1 MDASTSTMAEPLSIS
16 LRAWPTLDQTKNS
29 LSNQVKRLI
38 EQRGSIRNITEA
50 SLIEEVQAT
59 KSGEFKHED
68 TIIAGEPAEL
78 APAGEDR
85 KPKSED
91 IAAAREEIL
100 KKVSQAR
107 MESAQT
113 LDFISLLLS
122 KHAPKAAELTL
133 SPYIKENMPL
143 GCLGA
148 EMVQQQP
155 QKSEAEKRNEEMVGL
170 GWRMQSLGN
179 AADRLLVSAE
189 RLEKEVQRETR
200 YWGEV
205 LEIKE
210 QGWPVCRLPREKHTL
225 GVRFGFAEAHSEFRN
240 RGLAALR
247 RHEDG
252 TVILDR
258 GSKATD
264 LTLRIRMLQRGKQ
277 ISSSQ
282 EPVSSGILCARNC
295 LFDEELHH
303 ELLREARNLV
313 NQNVYCDGETILV
326 PFEKDTQIS
335 MKLEPP
341 SSLEQG
347 GDSGLPNAVLLV
359 LRLLLC
365 HAHRQTLHR
374 RSQPPPPIRETPQ
387 SRPLYSILRPLL
399 EFFQHR
405 LAVESALDI
414 MSGLARI
421 VGTEVTLSP
430 STPFLPSLA
439 SRLASANIPAHQFL
453 VTTLIAP
460 RTSSISFPFPSRQVS
475 LRIDVHTNILPPTF
489 GTSYTATTTAFP
501 AESIFADQP
510 RELVFWDWK
519 RAERH
524 VGYMLAL
531 DLKELFLEDEE
542 VKREWKEGAPWEG
555 KLVRKRKGTD
565 DEDMEGLL
573 EGRVERV
580 EEMLLGGFERDCIE
594 IVVNKRNIE
603 LRWEVNGEKGGRELT
618 SKGDGDKNGEKG
630 VERMV
635 EAIKELLKKEQSIGS
650 H

>member
-16 LRAWPTLDQTKNS
+16 LRAWPTLDPAKNS

-50 SLIEEVQAT
+50 SLMEEIQAAE
-59 KSGEFKHED
+59 SGESKHGD
-68 TIIAGEPAEL
+68 TIIAGEPAGGL
-78 APAGEDR
+78 ALEGEDGNS
-85 KPKSED
+85 KSED
-91 IAAAREEIL
+91 IAVAREEIL
-100 KKVSQAR
+100 KKVSQVR
-107 MESAQT
+107 MESTQA
-113 LDFISLLLS
+113 LDFVSLLLS

-143 GCLGA
+143 GCLGT
-148 EMVQQQP
+148 EMMQQQP
-155 QKSEAEKRNEEMVGL
+155 QKSEAEKRNEEMAGL
-170 GWRMQSLGN
+170 GGRMQSLGN

-200 YWGEV
+200 YWSEI

-264 LTLRIRMLQRGKQ
+264 STLRIRMLRKGKQ
-277 ISSSQ
+277 ISTSQ
-282 EPVSSGILCARNC
+282 EPVSSGLLRARNC

-303 ELLREARNLV
+303 ELLREARNLI
-313 NQNVYCDGETILV
+313 NQSVYCDGDTILV
-326 PFEKDTQIS
+326 PFKKDIQLS

-341 SSLEQG
+341 SSQEEG
-347 GDSGLPNAVLLV
+347 SDSGLPNAVLLT

-365 HAHRQTLHR
+365 HAHRQNLHR
-374 RSQPPPPIRETPQ
+374 RSHPPPPIRETAPP
-387 SRPLYSILRPLL
+387 RPLYSILRPLL

-405 LAVESALDI
+405 LAVECALDI

-421 VGTEVTLSP
+421 VGTEATLS
-430 STPFLPSLA
+430 SFTPFLPSLA
-439 SRLASANIPAHQFL
+439 SQIASTSIPAHQFL

-460 RTSSISFPFPSRQVS
+460 RTSSISFPLPSKQVG
-475 LRIDVHTNILPPTF
+475 LQIDVHTNILPPTF
-489 GTSYTATTTAFP
+489 GTSYTVTTTTFP
-501 AESIFADQP
+501 SGSVFANQP

-519 RAERH
+519 RTERH

-531 DLKELFLEDEE
+531 DLKGLLLKDEE
-542 VKREWKEGAPWEG
+542 VRRDWREGAPWEG
-555 KLVRKRKGTD
+555 KMVRNRKGTR
-565 DEDMEGLL
+565 DESLEGLFQDGA
-573 EGRVERV
+573 EKVEMMV
-580 EEMLLGGFERDCIE
+580 GGFEKDGIE
-594 IVVNKRNIE
+594 VVVNMRSVE
-603 LRWEVNGEKGGRELT
+603 LRWEVDGERGGRELT
-618 SKGDGDKNGEKG
+618 SNSNGNSDGEKG
-630 VERMV
+630 VEQMI
-635 EAIKELLKKEQSIGS
+635 EAIKDLLKKE
-650 H
+650 